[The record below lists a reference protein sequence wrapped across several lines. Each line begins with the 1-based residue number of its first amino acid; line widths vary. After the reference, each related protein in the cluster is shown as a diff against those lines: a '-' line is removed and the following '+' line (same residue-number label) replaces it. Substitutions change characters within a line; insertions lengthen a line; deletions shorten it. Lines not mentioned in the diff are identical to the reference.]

1 MASRMHRHGVDGR
14 GVLWALFFGLIVLA
28 LFDILSAD
36 SVVVDYFTGGSATP
50 EGRLERAVGRAL
62 RGRAR

>member
-1 MASRMHRHGVDGR
+1 MHGHGVDGR

-28 LFDILSAD
+28 LFDILSGD

-50 EGRLERAVGRAL
+50 EDRLERAVGRAL
-62 RGRAR
+62 NGRSR